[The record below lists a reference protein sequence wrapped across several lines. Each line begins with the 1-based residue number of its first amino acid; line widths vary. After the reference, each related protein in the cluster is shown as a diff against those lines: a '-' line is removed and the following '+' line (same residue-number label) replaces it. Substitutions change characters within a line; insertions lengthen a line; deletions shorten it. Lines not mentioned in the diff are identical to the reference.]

1 MTLAKIA
8 AHLAKTA
15 SDIHSIAIG
24 YGGNEEERRR
34 NEGGLRRRRGS
45 EDGDKEEALRSS
57 IALSVGPGEEGYRS
71 GRPVFAGERGEVAF
85 LLKTGEKRQE
95 RT

>member
-1 MTLAKIA
+1 MRNSLGHGFCGRLWAPED
-8 AHLAKTA
+8 
-15 SDIHSIAIG
+15 SDVG
-24 YGGNEEERRR
+24 VRM
-34 NEGGLRRRRGS
+34 RRRGS
-45 EDGDKEEALRSS
+45 EDGDKEGALRSLRS
-57 IALSVGPGEEGYRS
+57 LITLSVGPGEEGYRS

>member
-1 MTLAKIA
+1 MRNSLGHGFCGTLWAPED
-8 AHLAKTA
+8 
-15 SDIHSIAIG
+15 SD
-24 YGGNEEERRR
+24 
-34 NEGGLRRRRGS
+34 EGGLRRRRGS
-45 EDGDKEEALRSS
+45 EDGDREEALRSL
-57 IALSVGPGEEGYRS
+57 ITLSVGPGEEGYRS

>member
-1 MTLAKIA
+1 MRNSLGHGFCGKLWAPED
-8 AHLAKTA
+8 
-15 SDIHSIAIG
+15 SD
-24 YGGNEEERRR
+24 
-34 NEGGLRRRRGS
+34 EGGLRLRRRGS
-45 EDGDKEEALRSS
+45 EDGDKEAALRSLRS
-57 IALSVGPGEEGYRS
+57 LIALSVGPGEEGYRS